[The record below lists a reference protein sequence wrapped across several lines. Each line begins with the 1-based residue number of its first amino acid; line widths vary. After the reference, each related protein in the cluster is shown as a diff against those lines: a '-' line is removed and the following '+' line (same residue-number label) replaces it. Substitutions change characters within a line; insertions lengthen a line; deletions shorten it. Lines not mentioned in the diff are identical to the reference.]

1 MELIEQLR
9 RHYRH
14 PFPGG
19 AGKWVR
25 GAAPGVVLVV
35 VVMGLAASWL
45 VGDDGAG
52 DTPAGNYVPLARVES
67 GPFAVSL
74 SEGVVL
80 DAARSVTIASDLP
93 SNRAKLLYLATEGAL
108 LDAGEV
114 IARIDPAPFA
124 EDIAKLE
131 SDIQEAEAVLMQAR
145 AELELLRV
153 DNEDKLNKLRQQ
165 VAAARLKVGNLEGA
179 DLAAR
184 EALADKALRDARA
197 AEQGARQRL
206 AAEREL
212 HARGLS
218 TRGELDR
225 ARDNAEQ
232 KRLELSVAER
242 NLETLRDTALPAEL
256 AQARMGLEHSTRE
269 FDNHRDVVLTQK
281 LAKQQAEV
289 VRHESKLA
297 TLRRGL
303 EQARGYLARTTL
315 VAPVSGQLLY
325 LDIPVGNEKR
335 KVQVGDSLWQRQG
348 FAVIPDLSA
357 LVALGAIRE
366 RDIGKVRSGQVVTL
380 HPEAYP
386 GLTLRGRVE
395 SIGTLARAGGDAG
408 DNRFAVRIALDDS
421 HPDLRPGMSARAD
434 ILTRRYREVTRVPV
448 EALFSESGETR
459 CYLWD
464 GGAPR
469 AVAVTTGAG
478 DGEFVA
484 IEAGLEAGQQVMLV
498 HPDSLDR

>member
-1 MELIEQLR
+1 MGISESPPRQRTILPARVGALPGLALAALAIALPASWFAGGEGAVEA
-9 RHYRH
+9 
-14 PFPGG
+14 PGG
-19 AGKWVR
+19 
-25 GAAPGVVLVV
+25 
-35 VVMGLAASWL
+35 
-45 VGDDGAG
+45 D
-52 DTPAGNYVPLARVES
+52 YVPLARVES
-67 GPFAVSL
+67 GPFAIHL
-74 SEGVVL
+74 GEAVVL

-108 LDAGEV
+108 LDQGEV

-153 DNEDKLNKLRQQ
+153 ENEDKLNKLSQQ

-197 AEQGARQRL
+197 ADKAARQRL
-206 AAEREL
+206 AAEMEL
-212 HARGLS
+212 HARGLT

-232 KRLELSVAER
+232 RRLELGVAER
-242 NLETLRDTALPAEL
+242 NLDTLRDTALPAEL

-269 FDNHRDVVLTQK
+269 YDNHRDVVLTQK
-281 LAKQQAEV
+281 LAKQRAEV
-289 VRHESKLA
+289 LRHESKLA
-297 TLRRGL
+297 TLRQGL
-303 EQARGYLARTTL
+303 ERARGYLAGTTL
-315 VAPVSGQLLY
+315 LAPVSGQLLY

-348 FAVIPDLSA
+348 FAVIPDLST
-357 LVALGAIRE
+357 LVALGTIRE
-366 RDIGKVRSGQVVTL
+366 RDIGKVRPGQAVTL

-386 GLTLRGRVE
+386 ALTLRGRVE
-395 SIGTLARAGGDAG
+395 SIGTLARAVGGEG
-408 DNRFAVRIALDDS
+408 DNRFAVRIAVADS
-421 HPDLRPGMSARAD
+421 HPDLGPGMSARAS
-434 ILTRRYREVTRVPV
+434 ILVRRYDRVARVPV
-448 EALFSESGETR
+448 EALFTEGGETL

-469 AVAVTTGAG
+469 AVAVRAGGG

-484 IEAGLEAGQQVMLV
+484 IEAGLEAGQQVLLV
-498 HPDSLDR
+498 HPDSLRH